1 MLEKLPGE
9 VDNDSR
15 LNIYKP
21 FHNTSILKV
30 DNNFEIFENNA
41 EPQQSDGTI
50 INIEINSEIEKQDD
64 KSIPLNDV
72 LSNSKIMH
80 SIPLTMQEKHDI
92 FQNIDKTVK
101 GLIGFRSPLFKT
113 RTKMFVL
120 NRIHN
125 DMDQIF
131 SN

>member
-1 MLEKLPGE
+1 MLEKLSGE

-50 INIEINSEIEKQDD
+50 NNIEINSEIEKQDD
-64 KSIPLNDV
+64 KSIP
-72 LSNSKIMH
+72 
-80 SIPLTMQEKHDI
+80 
-92 FQNIDKTVK
+92 
-101 GLIGFRSPLFKT
+101 
-113 RTKMFVL
+113 
-120 NRIHN
+120 
-125 DMDQIF
+125 
-131 SN
+131 

>member
-1 MLEKLPGE
+1 
-9 VDNDSR
+9 
-15 LNIYKP
+15 
-21 FHNTSILKV
+21 
-30 DNNFEIFENNA
+30 
-41 EPQQSDGTI
+41 
-50 INIEINSEIEKQDD
+50 
-64 KSIPLNDV
+64 
-72 LSNSKIMH
+72 MH

-92 FQNIDKTVK
+92 FQNIDQIVK